1 MSPLVLTSGTMENDG
16 SLIDLERGIIGHIR
30 LNSLKTQSTQSSPP
44 TRSAWAVHAKQ
55 SANLNIPPGLSPA
68 LLPFPR
74 RRFPF
79 SRYCINN
86 PTGIDS
92 LNIASLSPRCR
103 SLKTNPQQCT
113 VNVGQQ
119 TWVILSCF
127 SWETGWQRN
136 SGVAQYLVC
145 GFVKGNAKHP
155 HQHF

>member
-1 MSPLVLTSGTMENDG
+1 MSPLVLTSGTMGNDG
-16 SLIDLERGIIGHIR
+16 GFMDFR
-30 LNSLKTQSTQSSPP
+30 
-44 TRSAWAVHAKQ
+44 AWYHHLFRCR
-55 SANLNIPPGLSPA
+55 NLNKTTPNQCSPSKATQPWVTTMCESKHTKA

-92 LNIASLSPRCR
+92 LNIASLPPRCR
-103 SLKTNPQQCT
+103 SLKKNPQQCT

-119 TWVILSCF
+119 TWVILSGF

-136 SGVAQYLVC
+136 SGIAQYLVC